1 MPFNRPYGAPN
12 GNTMDEYGHTLST
25 GLRHVATL
33 NRALRHSQRTLA
45 LFLSHQ
51 RASPFTSAAGRTRE
65 AQKALLEQI
74 AEFSRK
80 RGKPQACVVVRETDR
95 PNGAAACCHG
105 WSTARCKAGGAQPVG
120 AFVFQHICT
129 FRGGGMCRTRGG
141 SVSFRQFGSLLR
153 PYGAKNGEK
162 GPGPFFLIRFPRVAH
177 RAAVRPRRST
187 RGNNPSP
194 RWGETRPRPARLTVT
209 KTENYRRRRSA
220 NSPPRASSASVAG
233 SGTSTTR
240 NP

>member
-95 PNGAAACCHG
+95 PNGAAASCHG
-105 WSTARCKAGGAQPVG
+105 WSTGRLVAGGAQPVG
-120 AFVFQHICT
+120 AFVFQHIRP
-129 FRGGGMCRTRGG
+129 FRGGGTCPTRGG
-141 SVSFRQFGSLLR
+141 SVSFRRFGSLLR
-153 PYGAKNGEK
+153 PAGAKNGEK
-162 GPGPFFLIRFPRVAH
+162 GPGPFFPIRFPRVAR
-177 RAAVRPRRST
+177 RAAVRPVLH
-187 RGNNPSP
+187 P
-194 RWGETRPRPARLTVT
+194 RLQPIAPLGR
-209 KTENYRRRRSA
+209 KTA
-220 NSPPRASSASVAG
+220 PPC
-233 SGTSTTR
+233 
-240 NP
+240 